1 MLFEQIPYEQ
11 TQAINQWRNVGKS
24 PFSDE
29 CLVYLTTEERYDD
42 SGELVVDE
50 ETRGVYLDCT
60 YEEDITTASAQTRW
74 EIWLPVSI
82 FHQVVKMPWPE
93 IPADRLL
100 LFRAR
105 RPLSN
110 VYGRESRNKCWTE
123 IDAQCQR

>member
-1 MLFEQIPYEQ
+1 MSFEQIPYEQ

-50 ETRGVYLDCT
+50 ETRGVYLECT

-74 EIWLPVSI
+74 
-82 FHQVVKMPWPE
+82 
-93 IPADRLL
+93 
-100 LFRAR
+100 
-105 RPLSN
+105 
-110 VYGRESRNKCWTE
+110 GT
-123 IDAQCQR
+123 